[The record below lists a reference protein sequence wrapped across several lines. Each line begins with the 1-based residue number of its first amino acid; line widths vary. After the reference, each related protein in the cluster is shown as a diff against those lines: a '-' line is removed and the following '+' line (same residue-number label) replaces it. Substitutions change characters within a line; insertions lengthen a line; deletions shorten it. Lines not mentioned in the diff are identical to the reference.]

1 MLVSASVPIPV
12 SVTAIVSTYNAERWL
27 RGCLE
32 DLLAQTIA
40 DQLEIIVVDSASP
53 QNERAVVEEFQ
64 PRHPRLVYLR
74 TPRRETLYAAWNRA
88 VGLAQGR
95 YLTNANTDDRHAHE
109 ALATLARALDR
120 HPQAGVAYASTATT
134 TTPYGRFGETT
145 VTGQFK
151 ARRFDRRR
159 LFWDCLPGPQPMWRR
174 ELHGRFGLF
183 DESLASAG
191 DYEFWLRISG
201 EVSFLHVQQVLGL
214 VYQSPETLSA
224 KDCELSRREA
234 ELARDRYWPKA
245 WGLRPADPKPLL
257 RRLGRGSTYRG
268 WARALREK
276 LRLSKSS
283 S

>member
-1 MLVSASVPIPV
+1 MSVTPPQ
-12 SVTAIVSTYNAERWL
+12 VTAIVSTYNAERWM

-32 DLLAQTIA
+32 DLLAQTLA
-40 DQLEIIVVDSASP
+40 DQLEIIVVDSAST
-53 QNERAVVEEFQ
+53 QNERAIVEEFQ
-64 PRHPRLVYLR
+64 RQHPRLVYLR
-74 TPRRETLYAAWNRA
+74 TPQRETLYAAWNRA

-95 YLTNANTDDRHAHE
+95 YLTNANTDDRHAPE
-109 ALATLARALDR
+109 ALSTLARALDR
-120 HPQAGVAYASTATT
+120 NPLAGVAYASTATT
-134 TTPYGRFGETT
+134 TTPYGRFGAPP

-151 ARRFDRRR
+151 ARRFSRRR

-174 ELHGRFGLF
+174 ELHDRFGLF

-191 DYEFWLRISG
+191 DYEFWLRISD
-201 EVSFLHVQQVLGL
+201 EVRFLHVPQVLGL

-234 ELARDRYWPKA
+234 ELARDRHWPKT

-257 RRLGRGSTYRG
+257 RRLSRGDTYCS

-276 LRLSKSS
+276 LRLRKSS